1 MGFKL
6 EQTLEKTNNSPSQKE
21 GLDKWLK
28 KEITLFG
35 SFFNSKKK
43 ESFYSELAIL
53 LKAGLQL
60 REALELLSGNQKK
73 EKLRL
78 FFAQM
83 VNELDSGLG
92 FSEVLRKRKEFTEY
106 EYYSVEIGEESG
118 NLGTILQELA
128 TFYAQK
134 NEQRRNLISALTYPL
149 IILCTAILVVVF
161 MLRMVVPMFEDIFK
175 QNGVELPAITQWVIG
190 ASNIIERYGLIILL
204 GILVLILLRKPLM
217 RKESIKRKWDYF
229 ILKVPYFGNFLRLV
243 YMAQFMQAVAL
254 LTTSKVPMLNSV
266 QMAKKMLVFFPLQ
279 DALDTMESKILKGT
293 TLHQSLQGN
302 KVFDH
307 KMVSLVKVAEE
318 TNQTEYI
325 FKKLN
330 QQYVIEVQQKSKMLS
345 TIMEPVIIIVIGVF
359 VGVILVSMYLPM
371 FRLSSVLGG

>member
-6 EQTLEKTNNSPSQKE
+6 DQTLEKANAAPSQKE

-43 ESFYSELAIL
+43 EGFYSELAIL

-73 EKLRL
+73 EKLQL
-78 FFAQM
+78 FYGDM
-83 VNELDSGLG
+83 VKELDSGLS
-92 FSEVLRKRKEFTEY
+92 FSEVLKRRREFTEY

-128 TFYAQK
+128 TFFAQK
-134 NEQRRNLISALTYPL
+134 NEQRRNLVSALTYPL
-149 IILCTAILVVVF
+149 IILGTAILVVVF
-161 MLRMVVPMFEDIFK
+161 MLRMVVPMFEDIFR
-175 QNGVELPAITQWVIG
+175 QNNVELPTITQYIIG
-190 ASNIIERYGLIILL
+190 ISNLIEQYGLVLLL
-204 GILVLILLRKPLM
+204 GVFILILLRKPLM
-217 RKESIKRKWDYF
+217 RKESIRRRRDY
-229 ILKVPYFGNFLRLV
+229 LMLRAPYFGNFLRLV
-243 YMAQFMQAVAL
+243 YMAQFTQAVAL

-266 QMAKKMLVFFPLQ
+266 QMTKKMIGFYPLQ
-279 DALDTMESKILKGT
+279 DALDTMEQRILKGT
-293 TLHQSLQGN
+293 SLHESLKGN

-307 KMVSLVKVAEE
+307 KMLSLVKVAEE

-330 QQYVIEVQQKSKMLS
+330 QQYVLEVQGKSKMLS
-345 TIMEPVIIIVIGVF
+345 TIMEPLIIVVIGVF

-371 FRLSSVLGG
+371 FKLSSVLGG

>member
-1 MGFKL
+1 M
-6 EQTLEKTNNSPSQKE
+6 
-21 GLDKWLK
+21 DKWLK

-35 SFFNSKKK
+35 SFFNSKRK
-43 ESFYSELAIL
+43 EGFYSELSIL

-60 REALELLSGNQKK
+60 REALELVASNQKK

-78 FFAQM
+78 FLEGM
-83 VNELDSGLG
+83 VQELDSGLG
-92 FSEVLRKRKEFTEY
+92 FSEVLQQRKEFTEY

-128 TFYAQK
+128 TFFSQK
-134 NEQRRNLISALTYPL
+134 NEQRRNLVNALTYPL
-149 IILCTAILVVVF
+149 IIFCTAILVVVF
-161 MLRMVVPMFEDIFK
+161 MLRMVVPMFKDIFE
-175 QNGVELPAITQWVIG
+175 QNGVELPAITQYIIG
-190 ASNIIERYGLIILL
+190 VSNFIEGYGLLFLL
-204 GILVLILLRKPLM
+204 GLAVLIVLRKSLM
-217 RKESIKRKWDYF
+217 QKEAFKRKWDYLM
-229 ILKVPYFGNFLRLV
+229 LKIPYLGNFIRLV
-243 YMAQFMQAVAL
+243 YLAQFTQAVAL

-279 DALDTMESKILKGT
+279 DALSTMEERILKGVS
-293 TLHQSLQGN
+293 LHQSLLGN
-302 KVFDH
+302 QVFDH
-307 KMVSLVKVAEE
+307 KMLSLVKVAEE

-330 QQYVIEVQQKSKMLS
+330 QQYVMEVQQKSKMLS

>member
-6 EQTLEKTNNSPSQKE
+6 DRTLEKTINAPSQKE

-35 SFFNSKKK
+35 SFFNAKKK

-60 REALELLSGNQKK
+60 REALELLSGTQKK

-128 TFYAQK
+128 TFYSQK

-149 IILCTAILVVVF
+149 IILCTAMLVVVF

-175 QNGVELPAITQWVIG
+175 QNGVELPTITQWIIG

-204 GILVLILLRKPLM
+204 GIFALVLLRKPLM
-217 RKESIKRKWDYF
+217 QNESIRRRRDYL
-229 ILKVPYFGNFLRLV
+229 ILKVPYLGNFLRLV
-243 YMAQFMQAVAL
+243 YMAQFTQAVAL

-266 QMAKKMLVFFPLQ
+266 QMAKKMLQFYPLQ
-279 DALDTMESKILKGT
+279 DALTTMESRILKGT
-293 TLHQSLQGN
+293 SLHQSLQGN

-307 KMVSLVKVAEE
+307 KIISLVKVAEE

-345 TIMEPVIIIVIGVF
+345 TIMEPIIIVVIGVF